1 MVYKIDMGLQETFI
15 ENLKFYR
22 KKSGISQKD
31 LSIAL
36 NKGFNYINS
45 IECGVSFPPPAIIDE
60 VAGILG
66 IEPETLFSKS
76 ASPANIL
83 ASYSAE
89 FSKSLKEELTLS
101 ISREIERICDRIG
114 K

>member
-1 MVYKIDMGLQETFI
+1 MFYKDAMGLQETFV

-22 KKSGISQKD
+22 KKRKISQKD

-45 IECGVSFPPPAIIDE
+45 IECGVSFPPPSVIDE
-60 VAGILG
+60 IAGILDV
-66 IEPETLFSKS
+66 EPEALFSRY

-83 ASYSAE
+83 HSYTAA
-89 FSKSLKEELTLS
+89 FSQSLKDALTNS
-101 ISREIERICDRIG
+101 ITREIERICDGMVR
-114 K
+114 